1 MLGEAQHRLLV
12 FLHPLPQ
19 IVGVGLGDLAAL
31 ALLTRWNRRKLALAL
46 SEDGAVAF
54 LYGLVL
60 ALAQSL
66 LVTFGDF
73 VAGVEEQ
80 ALHALGPGVVMA
92 STMKV
97 SSRSRCEPHSA
108 CSQFV

>member
-1 MLGEAQHRLLV
+1 MLGEAQHGVLV

-31 ALLTRWNRRKLALAL
+31 ALLTRWNRRKLSLAL
-46 SEDGAVAF
+46 GEDGAVAF

-60 ALAQSL
+60 ALAQYL
-66 LVTFGDF
+66 LVAFGDF

-80 ALHALGPGVVMA
+80 ALHALGPGIVMGIDD
-92 STMKV
+92 
-97 SSRSRCEPHSA
+97 EGQL
-108 CSQFV
+108 SQQVRTA